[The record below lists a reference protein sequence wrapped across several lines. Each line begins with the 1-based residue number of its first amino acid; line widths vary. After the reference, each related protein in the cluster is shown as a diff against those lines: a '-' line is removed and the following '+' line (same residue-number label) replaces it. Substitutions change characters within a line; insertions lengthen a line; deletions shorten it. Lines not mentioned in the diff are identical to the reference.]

1 MKLFPHQDDALN
13 CTESFNK
20 VAYYLDMG
28 LGKTYVGTEKMVR
41 LKTDVNVL
49 ICQKSK
55 VNDWIN
61 HFIMYEDEFK
71 MIYDC
76 TLWKKDDWTALLENP
91 NEPCVMV
98 INYELAFRRSELLE
112 LRHFTLM
119 LDESSMIQ
127 NDTAKRTKFVLKM
140 QPDNVILLS
149 GTPTS
154 GKYENLWSQM
164 NLLGWNISKE
174 LYNKHYVNWV
184 TVESDG
190 FIHKVID
197 KENPYKNVDRL
208 KQKMREHGA
217 VFMKTEECF
226 ELPEQTFIPVHV
238 SATKE
243 YRKFRKN
250 DIVTVDGIELIG
262 DSTLTKR
269 LYSRMLCGQYNKEKL
284 QAFKDIASSTND
296 RLIVFYNF
304 NEELYALKEI
314 VQQLEKPL
322 DYCRKLLQYP

>member
-1 MKLFPHQDDALN
+1 MKLYPHQDDALN

-112 LRHFTLM
+112 LKHFTLM

-127 NDTAKRTKFVLKM
+127 NDTNKRTKFVLKLNSSRG
-140 QPDNVILLS
+140 PIF
-149 GTPTS
+149 
-154 GKYENLWSQM
+154 
-164 NLLGWNISKE
+164 
-174 LYNKHYVNWV
+174 
-184 TVESDG
+184 G
-190 FIHKVID
+190 FFS
-197 KENPYKNVDRL
+197 Y
-208 KQKMREHGA
+208 
-217 VFMKTEECF
+217 
-226 ELPEQTFIPVHV
+226 
-238 SATKE
+238 
-243 YRKFRKN
+243 
-250 DIVTVDGIELIG
+250 
-262 DSTLTKR
+262 STT
-269 LYSRMLCGQYNKEKL
+269 
-284 QAFKDIASSTND
+284 AFK
-296 RLIVFYNF
+296 
-304 NEELYALKEI
+304 
-314 VQQLEKPL
+314 
-322 DYCRKLLQYP
+322 